1 MRPQKPQLP
10 GMTMT
15 GRAASTNQGGIFMAI
30 SKRLAVAISGAAF
43 AGAAALT
50 MGAATP
56 AGAATTSAPA
66 TGQHVSLVSWFGCG
80 WDCCDDCDWDCWDWC

>member
-1 MRPQKPQLP
+1 
-10 GMTMT
+10 
-15 GRAASTNQGGIFMAI
+15 MAI

-56 AGAATTSAPA
+56 LKRGHNERPGDRPA
-66 TGQHVSLVSWFGCG
+66 SRQPRRVGMGLRLGLLRRLRLGLLGLVLTV
-80 WDCCDDCDWDCWDWC
+80 

>member
-1 MRPQKPQLP
+1 
-10 GMTMT
+10 
-15 GRAASTNQGGIFMAI
+15 MAI

-50 MGAATP
+50 MGATP
-56 AGAATTSAPA
+56 AGAATASAPA
-66 TGQHVSLVSWFGCG
+66 TGQHIASLASWWGCG